1 MILLNG
7 TEIKPTIFPDKTS
20 QIWKIDE
27 SLITRFTTVTW
38 VFKAEREFI
47 YLAQLVTLLQSHD
60 VLYKLE
66 LPYLPY
72 GRQDKKVSNDT
83 TFALHTFAALI
94 NSLKFEGVIIRDAH
108 SDVALKLINYS
119 SSYFLDSHITNLVEG
134 YDTLCFPDKGAC
146 DRYSKLFKSHNIV
159 TGSKVRDQSTGYIK
173 EFTFNGNVKDRHI
186 LLIDDICDGGMTF
199 RILAKD
205 LLKNGAEQVDLYVS
219 HGIFSKG
226 LDVLYN
232 DGITNIFTPEGKQ

>member
-7 TEIKPTIFPDKTS
+7 TEIKPTIFPDNTS
-20 QIWKIDE
+20 QVWKIDE
-27 SLITRFTTVTW
+27 KLITRFTTITW
-38 VFKAEREFI
+38 IFESESEFI
-47 YLAQLVTLLQSHD
+47 HLAQLTMLVRSYD
-60 VLYKLE
+60 VAYDLD

-72 GRQDKKVSNDT
+72 GRQDKDVNNES

-94 NSLKFEGVIIRDAH
+94 NSLGFGGVRIRDAH
-108 SDVALKLINYS
+108 SEVALKLIKYS
-119 SSYFLDSHITNLVEG
+119 SSYFINAFVANLVG
-134 YDTLCFPDKGAC
+134 DYDTICFPDKGAC
-146 DRYSKLFKSHNIV
+146 DRYSKLYTKHNIV

-173 EFTFNGNVKDRHI
+173 EFTFDGNVKDRQI
-186 LLIDDICDGGMTF
+186 LIIDDICDGGMTF

-205 LLKNGAEQVDLYVS
+205 LLENGAEQVDLYVS

-232 DGITNIFTPEGKQ
+232 DGITNVFTPEGKQ